1 VLFQKLL
8 EQEEGRVT
16 QTYPLPIPSTLK
28 VDDGVARTN
37 PTPSYGTAA
46 TSTPAYTPAVWNP
59 DKATNHPPVGPS
71 GGLSPARTDPDFVF
85 AALVSKSSNM
95 PY

>member
-1 VLFQKLL
+1 M
-8 EQEEGRVT
+8 T

-37 PTPSYGTAA
+37 PPATYPTAA
-46 TSTPAYTPAVWNP
+46 TSTPAYTPAVYNP
-59 DKATNHPPVGPS
+59 DKAVNHPLSSPAGS
-71 GGLSPARTDPDFVF
+71 NLSPPRTDPDFVF
-85 AALVSKSSNM
+85 VTLVSKSSNM

>member
-1 VLFQKLL
+1 VS
-8 EQEEGRVT
+8 

-28 VDDGVARTN
+28 VDDGVPRTN

-59 DKATNHPPVGPS
+59 DKATNHKVG
-71 GGLSPARTDPDFVF
+71 DPDYVF